1 MIEYIKENAAIP
13 DMEDEENEA
22 SLLQISGAELLE
34 GLSAGKDDFVSDK
47 INYFIQQALKQIF
60 DEYEKSNHLLSSM
73 NLEALLD
80 PDNQVVDLEKSYL
93 DFHPRFK
100 NMGWISVEDR
110 QPELNKEVL
119 VVWSDGE
126 IGFAQRINDELES
139 QIWDIN
145 NPNLHISHWQ
155 PLPEPPKAA

>member
-1 MIEYIKENAAIP
+1 MTPEQIEKERAAF
-13 DMEDEENEA
+13 EA
-22 SLLQISGAELLE
+22 WMAELYPTNPQTE
-34 GLSAGKDDFVSDK
+34 RVG
-47 INYFIQQALKQIF
+47 
-60 DEYEKSNHLLSSM
+60 DEYSRLSTQYKWEGWQARAEQS
-73 NLEALLD
+73 A
-80 PDNQVVDLEKSYL
+80 
-93 DFHPRFK
+93 
-100 NMGWISVEDR
+100 WISVEDKL
-110 QPELNKEVL
+110 PELNKEVL

>member
-1 MIEYIKENAAIP
+1 MTPEQLELERQAFEAYYNELKGFGSLERVGDTYAYSHP
-13 DMEDEENEA
+13 DYA
-22 SLLQISGAELLE
+22 WQSWLARAQQ
-34 GLSAGKDDFVSDK
+34 SA
-47 INYFIQQALKQIF
+47 
-60 DEYEKSNHLLSSM
+60 
-73 NLEALLD
+73 
-80 PDNQVVDLEKSYL
+80 
-93 DFHPRFK
+93 
-100 NMGWISVEDR
+100 WISVEDR

-119 VVWSDGE
+119 VVLSDGE